1 MYRINKPFRCVKKSD
16 DVMLVN
22 IPRIE
27 LSIEINNNVMNFLNY
42 LNDKIECS
50 ESTVIDFVEK
60 YDIVNKTDYE
70 ELYRKFIEL
79 GILVPVE

>member
-1 MYRINKPFRCVKKSD
+1 
-16 DVMLVN
+16 
-22 IPRIE
+22 
-27 LSIEINNNVMNFLNY
+27 MNFLNY
-42 LNDKIECS
+42 LNDKIKCS